1 MPRFRL
7 KSDRPQVADNDYIL
21 LIIDRTMTKR
31 VYVKPTIEIEV
42 LAVEQG
48 FLLSTDFEV
57 PGGGNYG
64 DENDNWA

>member
-1 MPRFRL
+1 ML
-7 KSDRPQVADNDYIL
+7 HLWNQQIKNDIMISRSY
-21 LIIDRTMTKR
+21 K
-31 VYVKPTIEIEV
+31 KPTIEIEV
-42 LAVEQG
+42 LAYEQG

>member
-1 MPRFRL
+1 ML
-7 KSDRPQVADNDYIL
+7 HLWNKQIKNDIMISRSY
-21 LIIDRTMTKR
+21 K
-31 VYVKPTIEIEV
+31 KPTIEIEV